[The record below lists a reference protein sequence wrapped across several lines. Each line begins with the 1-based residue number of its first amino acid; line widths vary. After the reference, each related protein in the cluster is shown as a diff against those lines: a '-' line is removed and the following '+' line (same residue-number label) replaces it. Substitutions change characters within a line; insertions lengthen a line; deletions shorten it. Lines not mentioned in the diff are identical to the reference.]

1 MTAIRGYSYYYYLV
15 AFNDG
20 SNNSSGLTN
29 PKGPLQSSR
38 VYTKTTTPAYLR
50 RKAGENLDDIR
61 VVPNPFHIGAANF
74 QYPGEKNKIMFMNVP
89 PQCKINIYTERGDLI
104 QTILHTDG
112 SGDETCDSVTSTRQL
127 IASGIYLATIV
138 VIEDFFDE
146 SSGETLFQKGDTTIR
161 KFVVI
166 R

>member
-1 MTAIRGYSYYYYLV
+1 
-15 AFNDG
+15 
-20 SNNSSGLTN
+20 
-29 PKGPLQSSR
+29 
-38 VYTKTTTPAYLR
+38 
-50 RKAGENLDDIR
+50 
-61 VVPNPFHIGAANF
+61 
-74 QYPGEKNKIMFMNVP
+74 MFMNVP

-112 SGDETCDSVTSTRQL
+112 SGDETWDSVTSTRQL